1 MSYLLQLVHSNLLAV
16 VALLEDFSRY
26 SVCHLAFL
34 SRCPQLSSVLVVM
47 SEFARPSEV
56 LARHVWTR
64 APPHRIVA
72 RPDGIHGGVGELFIL
87 SELSSGD
94 EPRPCRSFG
103 LLSKGFG
110 SSLSLFRVRGHLRSH
125 EEC

>member
-1 MSYLLQLVHSNLLAV
+1 MSDLLQLIDSNLLAV

-26 SVCHLAFL
+26 SVCHLTFL
-34 SRCPQLSSVLVVM
+34 SRCPQLSSMLVVM
-47 SEFARPSEV
+47 SEFTRPSEV
-56 LARHVWTR
+56 LARHIRTS
-64 APPHRIVA
+64 ASPHGVVA
-72 RPDGIHGGVGELFIL
+72 RPDGIHSMLRELFIL
-87 SELSSGD
+87 SELSPSD
-94 EPRPCRSFG
+94 EPRPGWSFG